1 MTARLK
7 TPLKLGIPKGSL
19 ENQTIELFAKAGW
32 RIATSGR
39 SYFPSIDDPDI
50 RCSFMRPQ
58 EMSAYIEAGALDA
71 GVTGQDW
78 IIENESKVHVIRDLV
93 YSKVSLQGTRWVLV
107 VRDDSPVKT
116 PEDLRGKRIAT
127 ELVNVTK
134 RFFASRNIEVDVEFS
149 WGATEAKV
157 AEGLVDAIVDV
168 TETGSTLRANKLRIV
183 AELQTSNP
191 QLVANHDAWADPARR
206 EKLEQIA
213 LLLSG
218 ALDAQGKVG
227 IKLNVPE
234 ARLDAVIALLPSLAA
249 PTVSPLFPTAHL
261 RGEKWFSVESVI
273 TEATVRD
280 LIPQLI
286 KTGASG
292 IIEYPLNKVV

>member
-1 MTARLK
+1 MSAERP
-7 TPLKLGIPKGSL
+7 PLKLGLPKGSL
-19 ENQTIELFAKAGW
+19 EKPTIDLFEKAGW

-39 SYFPSIDDPDI
+39 SYFPSIDDPAI

-58 EMSAYIEAGALDA
+58 EMSRYIEAGALDG

-78 IIENESKVHVIRDLV
+78 IVENESDVHTICDLV

-107 VRDDSPVKT
+107 VRDDSPVRQ
-116 PEDLRGKRIAT
+116 PEDLRGKLVAT
-127 ELVNVTK
+127 ELVKVTE
-134 RFFASRNIEVDVEFS
+134 RFFAGRGIEVDVEFS

-183 AELQTSNP
+183 EQLMPSNP
-191 QLVANHDAWADPARR
+191 QLVASRAAWADAAKR

-213 LLLSG
+213 LLLRG
-218 ALDAQGKVG
+218 ALEAQGKVG
-227 IKLNVPE
+227 LKLNVSRSKL
-234 ARLDAVIALLPSLAA
+234 AGVIGLLPSLTA
-249 PTVSPLFPTAHL
+249 PTVSNLYPTEHL
-261 RGEKWFSVESVI
+261 HGEEWLSVESVI
-273 TEATVRD
+273 SEATVRD

-286 KTGASG
+286 RAGATG
-292 IIEYPLNKVV
+292 IIEYPLNKVI

>member
-1 MTARLK
+1 MSRLA

-32 RIATSGR
+32 RITTSER

-58 EMSAYIEAGALDA
+58 EMSTYIEAGVLDA

-78 IIENESKVHVIRDLV
+78 IIENGSQVHTICDLV

-107 VRDDSPVKT
+107 VREDSPVQR
-116 PEDLRGKRIAT
+116 PEDLQGKRVAT
-127 ELVNVTK
+127 ELVNVT
-134 RFFASRNIEVDVEFS
+134 RSFFAGRGIDVDVEFS

-183 AELQTSNP
+183 AELQRSNP
-191 QLVANHDAWADPARR
+191 QLVANEAAWADPARR

-213 LLLSG
+213 LLLTG
-218 ALDAQGKVG
+218 ALAARGKVG

-234 ARLDAVIALLPSLAA
+234 NRLDAVIELLPSLTA
-249 PTVSPLFPTAHL
+249 PTVSNLFPTARLH
-261 RGEKWFSVESVI
+261 GEKWFSVESVI
-273 TEATVRD
+273 AEATVRD
-280 LIPQLI
+280 LIPRLI
-286 KTGASG
+286 QTGATG
-292 IIEYPLNKVV
+292 IIEYPLNKIV